1 MMVYSVIER
10 IEIGY
15 RNNIN
20 SRKDY
25 MTLMKDD
32 MFIINDGPYLE
43 NNLIYERT
51 SVLAKIYR
59 TNSIYG
65 NVNGD
70 ISLLS
75 NDYIWDTVDIINPDF
90 KYYKNYT
97 NNYIVNSLRI
107 KDMLELGIIEDVS
120 IIYKRNSFLDDLLNK

>member
-1 MMVYSVIER
+1 MVYSVIER
-10 IEIGY
+10 IEISY
-15 RNNIN
+15 RNNRN

-51 SVLAKIYR
+51 SVLANIYH

-97 NNYIVNSLRI
+97 NDYIVNSLRI
-107 KDMLELGIIEDVS
+107 KDMLKLGIIEDVS